1 MHARYPK
8 SCEYTRHTF
17 LVIEGWHPD
26 SCVCLG
32 IGFQQFSPPEKKD
45 VAITTCVF
53 SPPSKDTCTI
63 IRTATSRCSSQH
75 VAVKTGQKDSVG
87 YSSHILALM
96 YKASVATSLSSLGHP
111 FSALIRVHHVHDC
124 IVDEVSHVVAR
135 SPVHLR
141 IYDGQTAAVMHI
153 DRLCPPSGS
162 LQAPHPSQ
170 APTRPGVRTPTSTV
184 RPV

>member
-1 MHARYPK
+1 MFTAASPRQACPTTDAGTRVQLITHAPTYPK

-75 VAVKTGQKDSVG
+75 VADNTSQKDSVG
-87 YSSHILALM
+87 YTSHFTLI
-96 YKASVATSLSSLGHP
+96 YKASVATSLSSPGHP
-111 FSALIRVHHVHDC
+111 CSESIRVHHVHDC
-124 IVDEVSHVVAR
+124 IADEFSHIVA
-135 SPVHLR
+135 
-141 IYDGQTAAVMHI
+141 
-153 DRLCPPSGS
+153 
-162 LQAPHPSQ
+162 
-170 APTRPGVRTPTSTV
+170 
-184 RPV
+184 